1 LNRIITASARILIV
15 LGITAVPAASV
26 AADVLP
32 RPETPFKGKI
42 GLTAKESVPDWP
54 QPARAPKGAPNIVIV
69 LWDDIGF
76 ADVSTFGGTAQTPDL
91 DRLAA
96 QGLRY
101 INFNNTSMCSPTRA
115 ALLTG
120 RNHHRVGFGVAE
132 GAGGFPGY
140 NSVWKKSTVSVA
152 EILRRN
158 GYSTA
163 VFGKW
168 HNTPHWEISPVGP
181 FDRWPTSLGFE
192 YFYGFIA
199 GMENHWE
206 PSRLYRNTTPIEAAS
221 TPQQGYHLTTDLA
234 NEAINWVHTH
244 ESLVPDKPYFLYFAT
259 GAIHSPHH
267 VPQEWI
273 DRYRGRFDRGWD
285 ELRGETFARQK
296 QLGVI
301 PIHAELTPRPAEIPA
316 WSSLSAEQ
324 KRLYARQMEVYAG
337 FVAHTDHEIGRVLRA
352 AQEGPGGDNTLILHI
367 VGDNGPATGGQ
378 DGATDGAVTVSD
390 QLKHVDE
397 LGSARVPLNWHA
409 AGWAWLAST
418 PFQWWKTYASHF
430 GGVRNPLIVSWPA
443 RIKDRGGVRSQFT
456 HVNDVAATLYEVT
469 GISLPSVVDGVKQQP
484 LDGVTFAHTFDHPQ
498 APSRHHTQY
507 FEMLGNRALYENGWV
522 AAGRHSN
529 EFSKAAPVSDFAQDR
544 WELYHVEED
553 FSQSRDLAA
562 RYPEKLKKLQTLF
575 DREARKNDVYPLG
588 GAASHQNT
596 PSVRGDRRH
605 FVFYPGMPRLTE
617 TAFPPLAGKSYRIT
631 AHAEIP
637 DTGAE
642 GILLSYGGRES
653 GFVFYLKG
661 GRLVYESNPL
671 NGTRVV
677 LASNIAVPHGQVVLA
692 CDYVNESVQAGGNTL
707 ERLVGGISSGTGR
720 LLINEQV
727 VGEAK
732 LPGAMIVSR
741 AGPGS
746 LGIGQ
751 GFGSPVSDRFSL
763 PFTFTG
769 ALIKV
774 EVDVK

>member
-1 LNRIITASARILIV
+1 MNRFITASVRMLVV
-15 LGITAVPAASV
+15 LGITAAPDALAV
-26 AADVLP
+26 DVLP
-32 RPETPFKGKI
+32 QPEPPFKGKI
-42 GLTAKESVPDWP
+42 GLTSKESVPDWP
-54 QPARAPKGAPNIVIV
+54 QPIKAPKGAPNIVIV

-76 ADVSTFGGTAQTPDL
+76 ADVSTFGGAAQTPEL

-101 INFNNTSMCSPTRA
+101 INFNVTSMCSPTRA

-140 NSVWKKSTVSVA
+140 NTLWKKSTVSIA
-152 EILRRN
+152 EVLRRN

-206 PSRLYRNTTPIEAAS
+206 PSRLYRNTTAIEAPA

-234 NEAINWVHTH
+234 NEAINWLHTH
-244 ESLVPDKPYFLYFAT
+244 ESLVPAKPYFLYFAT

-267 VPQEWI
+267 APKEWI

-285 ELRGETFARQK
+285 ELRAETFARQK

-301 PIHAELTPRPAEIPA
+301 PANAQLTPRPKEIPA
-316 WSSLSAEQ
+316 WNSLSADQ
-324 KRLYARQMEVYAG
+324 KKLYARQMEVYAG

-352 AQEGPGGDNTLILHI
+352 VQEGPAADNTLILHI

-378 DGATDGAVTVSD
+378 DGATDGAVTIAD

-397 LGSARVPLNWHA
+397 LGSARVTLNWHA

-430 GGVRNPLIVSWPA
+430 GGVRNPLIVSWPV
-443 RIKDRGGVRSQFT
+443 RIKDRGGIRRQLI
-456 HVNDVAATLYEVT
+456 HVNDVAGTLYDVT
-469 GISLPSVVDGVKQQP
+469 GIPVPSTVDGVKQQP
-484 LDGVTFAHTFDHPQ
+484 LDGVTFAQTFDHPS

-507 FEMLGNRALYENGWV
+507 FEMLGNRAIYQDGWI
-522 AAGRHSN
+522 AAARHSN
-529 EFSKAAPVSDFAQDR
+529 EFSKGPRSLDFTQDR
-544 WELYHVEED
+544 WELYHVDED
-553 FSQSRDLAA
+553 FSETRDLAA
-562 RYPEKLKKLQTLF
+562 QDPEKLKQLQALF

-588 GAASHQNT
+588 GTTPYQDT
-596 PSVRGDRRH
+596 PSLRGDRRH

-631 AHAEIP
+631 VHAVIP

-653 GFVFYLKG
+653 GFAFYLRG
-661 GRLVYESNPL
+661 DRLVYESNPL
-671 NGTRVV
+671 NGAREV
-677 LASNIAVPHGQVVLA
+677 LASSIPVPRGNVVLTYEYA
-692 CDYVNESVQAGGNTL
+692 NESVHEGRNTL
-707 ERLVGGISSGTGR
+707 ENLVGGVSSGTGR
-720 LLINEQV
+720 LFINEQV

-751 GFGSPVSDRFSL
+751 AFGSPVSDTFSL
-763 PFTFTG
+763 PFKFTG
-769 ALIKV
+769 VLSKV
-774 EVDVK
+774 EVQLK